1 MHGAAPG
8 RLGKTSRVDHA
19 YSSKKGIRLGVNARA
34 HRFQLSVSPTKWD
47 CTRVCVVR
55 PRALPPCGLSK
66 CRGSGLFRFSCQQLY
81 NEFIHVGIPTRVCCA
96 ACVRARTGRF
106 TLIFVRVCVDP
117 CVALAP
123 RLLVR
128 AAVWAGSPPTGTDIH
143 TRLARG

>member
-1 MHGAAPG
+1 
-8 RLGKTSRVDHA
+8 VHA
-19 YSSKKGIRLGVNARA
+19 LTIPAFLMPVTTCYMYMELYSSML
-34 HRFQLSVSPTKWD
+34 
-47 CTRVCVVR
+47 
-55 PRALPPCGLSK
+55 
-66 CRGSGLFRFSCQQLY
+66 RGMR
-81 NEFIHVGIPTRVCCA
+81 
-96 ACVRARTGRF
+96 VRARTRGARARF